1 MWAVRA
7 IRARRAS
14 HIVCG
19 AARERNH
26 EVTVSISIDDPV
38 PNVRVLTIDRTAK
51 RNAFD
56 IVTYRRLRQAV
67 QAADEDAH
75 VRVIVITG
83 SGGVFTSGNDL
94 ADFRDH
100 PESDEGIQL
109 LRSLINTD
117 KPVIAAVEGFAVGIG
132 ATMLLH
138 CDLAYAGKATLFSL
152 PFVKLGLSPE
162 GASTVLLPALA
173 GSKLAAELLL
183 LGRKF
188 GAPDAKRAGLINEIV
203 DDGAALP
210 VAIDTARELLEVPP
224 ESLAVTKRLL
234 RRNHGHILQVIDEEA
249 DELVRL
255 AKSRSA
261 KAAIGRLLKVREKP
275 SGAIQS
281 NPTRSASASATVE

>member
-1 MWAVRA
+1 MWAVRT
-7 IRARRAS
+7 IQARQAA

-19 AARERNH
+19 AARERKH

-56 IVTYRRLRQAV
+56 VVTYRRLRQAI
-67 QAADEDAH
+67 QAADDNAH

-83 SGGVFTSGNDL
+83 GGGVFTSGNDL

-138 CDLAYAGKATLFSL
+138 CDLAYAGKATMFSL

-183 LGRKF
+183 LGRSF
-188 GAPDAKRAGLINEIV
+188 GAPEAKRAGLINEIV

-210 VAIDTARELLEVPP
+210 MAVDTARALVEVPAQ
-224 ESLAVTKRLL
+224 SLVVTKRLL
-234 RRNHGHILQVIDEEA
+234 RRNSGHLLQVIDEEA
-249 DELVRL
+249 EELVRL
-255 AKSRSA
+255 AKSPSA
-261 KAAIGRLLKVREKP
+261 QAAIGRLLNGREKP
-275 SGAIQS
+275 SGAVQS
-281 NPTRSASASATVE
+281 NPTRSTIASATVE